1 MQCSEEKQMTVHGLA
16 SLGISN
22 AHGRLEM
29 PKADWAIGMAQY
41 VWLSLLLLLL
51 LLLLLFILLLL
62 LFLFFLALAQNWCNV
77 LNVPAIKQLASKLQH
92 LKKAGAFY
100 CRLNV
105 FFLLITYKLKNDFW
119 CRKRDISASAA
130 VSRCQNRKLKHKP
143 IISRTVSGLKGVHV
157 PVDKQDGGSMRP
169 LCLKKWH
176 KT

>member
-1 MQCSEEKQMTVHGLA
+1 MPMGDWKCLKLTGPSAWHSMFDYYYYYYYYYFFYYYYCFFFLLWHKTGVMSWLYKQSSTA
-16 SLGISN
+16 SL
-22 AHGRLEM
+22 
-29 PKADWAIGMAQY
+29 
-41 VWLSLLLLLL
+41 
-51 LLLLLFILLLL
+51 
-62 LFLFFLALAQNWCNV
+62 
-77 LNVPAIKQLASKLQH
+77 KLQH

-100 CRLNV
+100 CRFNV
-105 FFLLITYKLKNDFW
+105 FFLLITYKLKNDLW
-119 CRKRDISASAA
+119 YGKRDISASAA